1 MGLLSGFVLAV
12 AGCSGHTAAGSASN
26 DAGSGLQA
34 NIGPI
39 DVPAGVETT
48 QCIVVPLGNT
58 EDVVMN
64 GYTINLSEGSH
75 HLIVYETTDM
85 EQDDPVNCT
94 PFAGLALGTDIPIVF
109 ANTKQETWAFPAG
122 IAIDLPANQMIKIE
136 GHYIN
141 TTASDLQGTGNVT
154 FDTVPAA
161 TAPAFQAAN
170 FNFFGTTKITIP
182 PNSTY
187 STGPLFQAGIA
198 GTHFISVTTHQHRLG
213 TGAQVWLGN
222 QGDMSDRVANDT
234 DWSTPSWSLIAPQYD
249 FDGTNGLNYQCDWTN
264 TTDQTVGFGESA
276 LDEMCFVG
284 GYYYP
289 SQGMNLCLDGH
300 CQRRQ

>member
-1 MGLLSGFVLAV
+1 
-12 AGCSGHTAAGSASN
+12 
-26 DAGSGLQA
+26 
-34 NIGPI
+34 
-39 DVPAGVETT
+39 
-48 QCIVVPLGNT
+48 
-58 EDVVMN
+58 
-64 GYTINLSEGSH
+64 
-75 HLIVYETTDM
+75 M
-85 EQDDPVNCT
+85 EQDDPVNST